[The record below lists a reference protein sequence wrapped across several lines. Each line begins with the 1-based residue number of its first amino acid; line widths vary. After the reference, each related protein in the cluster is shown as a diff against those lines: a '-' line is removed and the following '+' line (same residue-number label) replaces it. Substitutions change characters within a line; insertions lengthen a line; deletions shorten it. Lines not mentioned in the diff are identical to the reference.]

1 MVDQPGA
8 GGSRP
13 YKIRGYT
20 RERQSTKPYARPS
33 GRKKVRELNFVQ
45 LLTFPLP

>member
-8 GGSRP
+8 GGSRS

-20 RERQSTKPYARPS
+20 RERQSAKPYARPL
-33 GRKKVRELNFVQ
+33 GRRKVRDPNFG
-45 LLTFPLP
+45 